1 MFTHRERRTP
11 RASRDLGQEVQ
22 SQTSDLA
29 MLGVTLSLVQAACAL
44 ALEGVNRASVTEV
57 VQRAHQDTGV
67 QVMPPTA
74 GQIFSTMG
82 IRTVTSHGKNRLV
95 INHDE
100 LLRLRE
106 TLAAQWEEIA
116 PRAEQYLSKFDEMA
130 ERVKKLEGQR
140 QMVLGMIEREKSN
153 REFLKSQELW
163 FMRNK
168 DLDQK
173 VQNLH
178 KVIARC
184 GELERQSDLLEKTIK
199 VLPRLVNRKAKL
211 DAKLDRYRQKEQ
223 ELLDQEAQ
231 LRKQEEGLGD
241 RLVDLKARLRYV
253 KVDQLEQDMERA
265 SNELESLS
273 EQLGEKKGRLARLL
287 GKGGSSP

>member
-22 SQTSDLA
+22 TETSDLA
-29 MLGVTLSLVQAACAL
+29 RLGVTLSLVQAACAL
-44 ALEGVNRASVTEV
+44 ALEGVSRASVTEV

-67 QVMPPTA
+67 EVMPSTA

-100 LLRLRE
+100 LLPLRE

-140 QMVLGMIEREKSN
+140 QMVLGMIERKKSN

-173 VQNLH
+173 VRDLR
-178 KVIARC
+178 KVIAQC
-184 GELERQSDLLEKTIK
+184 GELERQSDLLEKSIK
-199 VLPRLVNRKAKL
+199 VLP
-211 DAKLDRYRQKEQ
+211 
-223 ELLDQEAQ
+223 
-231 LRKQEEGLGD
+231 
-241 RLVDLKARLRYV
+241 
-253 KVDQLEQDMERA
+253 
-265 SNELESLS
+265 
-273 EQLGEKKGRLARLL
+273 
-287 GKGGSSP
+287 